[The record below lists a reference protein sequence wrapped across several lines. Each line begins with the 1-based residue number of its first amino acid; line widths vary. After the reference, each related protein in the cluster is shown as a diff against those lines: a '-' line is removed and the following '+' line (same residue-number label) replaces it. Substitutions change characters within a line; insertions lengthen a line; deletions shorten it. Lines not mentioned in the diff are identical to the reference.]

1 MRRFIANQLVEDTG
15 FTSITISRVDGHK
28 RRVCTVDDVSE
39 TCVDFDLHSDFNA
52 LLDSEF
58 NLRFDIVSLRFDV

>member
-39 TCVDFDLHSDFNA
+39 TCVDFNLDHSDFIIRTDRKPQGEVA
-52 LLDSEF
+52 A
-58 NLRFDIVSLRFDV
+58 